1 MNENA
6 ESSLSYNEF
15 YELFLNVNIKFLFIY
30 FFANLESLTFSSI
43 KNQELIDRMMNI
55 Y

>member
-15 YELFLNVNIKFLFIY
+15 YELFLNVNIDILVEFRESFNWIFY
-30 FFANLESLTFSSI
+30 FQ